1 MSSLC
6 SLKTQFKSIIR
17 AGCHSFGGAACAGA
31 VLLIA
36 SSAQAQN
43 PFESD
48 WGGGTIYEFMPEGV
62 QSAFA
67 SGLDEASGLAIN
79 SAGDLFAGDYS
90 GRIHKDTPGGA
101 QSPFASGLE
110 PRAPAIN
117 SAGDLFAGDYSG
129 RIHEDTPGGA
139 QSTLASGLNE
149 PVGPAFQTVPELP
162 ALGLLGLGATAL
174 LARRRRTGV

>member
-90 GRIHKDTPGGA
+90 GRIH
-101 QSPFASGLE
+101 
-110 PRAPAIN
+110 
-117 SAGDLFAGDYSG
+117 
-129 RIHEDTPGGA
+129 EDTPGGA

>member
-1 MSSLC
+1 
-6 SLKTQFKSIIR
+6 
-17 AGCHSFGGAACAGA
+17 
-31 VLLIA
+31 
-36 SSAQAQN
+36 
-43 PFESD
+43 
-48 WGGGTIYEFMPEGV
+48 
-62 QSAFA
+62 
-67 SGLDEASGLAIN
+67 
-79 SAGDLFAGDYS
+79 
-90 GRIHKDTPGGA
+90 
-101 QSPFASGLE
+101 LE